1 MTNQTPPE
9 QTPTDKARP
18 PAVEMRGIV
27 KTFPGVLAVNE
38 ADFIVGQSEI
48 HALLGENGAGKSTLM
63 SILAGRLTPDAGVV
77 RLFGRRLKPGSPKA
91 AIEAGLG
98 MVYQHLKLVPS
109 LTVTENLLLGRDRG
123 KFKAEASALSDRVVE
138 LGEKFGLP
146 VDPAAPVWRLS
157 LGERQRVEILRLL
170 LFEAKVLVLDEPT
183 AILTP
188 LETKEL
194 FKALKNLREM
204 GRSIVFISHKMDE
217 VMELSDRVTVLNRG
231 KDTARMEIKDATKQ
245 DLARLM
251 IASDW
256 EPPKIITKPP
266 DEARLRHPVVE
277 LQKVTVKDAL
287 GVTRLDR
294 VDLNIYPGE
303 VLGVAGV
310 AGNGQRE
317 LAEVCTGSLNPSQGR
332 IVMAGKDMTQAG
344 PAEFIAAG
352 VGFVPEDRHG
362 SGCVTGLNLIE
373 NLLLKD
379 YRADRF
385 SKGQWINWKAA
396 KQNATDL
403 IKAYDVRP
411 PDPLA
416 RAGALS
422 GGNLQKLLLAREL
435 SRKPK
440 LVVAAYPLRGL
451 DLASAGFVQQV
462 LNRHRDDGG
471 AVLFIGEDLDSLLEA
486 SDRVVVLF
494 RGRIM
499 GIFPNRNLSPEKLG
513 LLMAGDEQQSGASA

>member
-1 MTNQTPPE
+1 M
-9 QTPTDKARP
+9 
-18 PAVEMRGIV
+18 
-27 KTFPGVLAVNE
+27 
-38 ADFIVGQSEI
+38 
-48 HALLGENGAGKSTLM
+48 
-63 SILAGRLTPDAGVV
+63 
-77 RLFGRRLKPGSPKA
+77 
-91 AIEAGLG
+91 
-98 MVYQHLKLVPS
+98 
-109 LTVTENLLLGRDRG
+109 
-123 KFKAEASALSDRVVE
+123 
-138 LGEKFGLP
+138 
-146 VDPAAPVWRLS
+146 
-157 LGERQRVEILRLL
+157 
-170 LFEAKVLVLDEPT
+170 
-183 AILTP
+183 
-188 LETKEL
+188 
-194 FKALKNLREM
+194 
-204 GRSIVFISHKMDE
+204 
-217 VMELSDRVTVLNRG
+217 
-231 KDTARMEIKDATKQ
+231 
-245 DLARLM
+245 
-251 IASDW
+251 
-256 EPPKIITKPP
+256 
-266 DEARLRHPVVE
+266 
-277 LQKVTVKDAL
+277 
-287 GVTRLDR
+287 TRLDR

-332 IVMAGKDMTQAG
+332 IMMAGKDMTQAG

-396 KQNATDL
+396 KQNATEL
-403 IKAYDVRP
+403 IEAYDVRP

-513 LLMAGDEQQSGASA
+513 LLMAGESQPSAGGLKI